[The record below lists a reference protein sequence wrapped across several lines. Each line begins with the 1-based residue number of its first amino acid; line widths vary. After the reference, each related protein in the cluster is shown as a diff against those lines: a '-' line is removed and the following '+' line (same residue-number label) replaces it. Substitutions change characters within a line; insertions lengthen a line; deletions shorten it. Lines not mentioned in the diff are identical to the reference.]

1 MSVLPT
7 DFDPKKIGWRF
18 VLHLPQFIRL
28 FWGLFR
34 DQRVSV
40 WAKSILV
47 LALVYVIAPMD
58 FIPDFTPI
66 LGEMDDLALVLLA
79 CRAFLSLCPD
89 EVVNE
94 HVRRIGRGKDR

>member
-18 VLHLPQFIRL
+18 VFYLPQFARL

-40 WAKSILV
+40 WAKSVLV
-47 LALVYVIAPMD
+47 LAIVYVIAPMD
-58 FIPDFTPI
+58 LIPDLTPF
-66 LGEMDDLALVLLA
+66 LGEMDDLALVILA

-89 EVVNE
+89 EVVRE
-94 HVRRIGRGKDR
+94 HVRRIDRRKT